1 MVLAEVGLGAFPPG
15 AHEPVIQTGAD
26 GGAYQRN
33 HATRPLLN
41 HLSAGARGDTLDDAW
56 DELVDN
62 FFLQKFAADIDSGR
76 AGGGDPEFG
85 DFAIGVELKTVNQA
99 QLLNRAH
106 GDGGK
111 DAEIGDDGD
120 QPAKAEAG
128 ALNGCESHSAV
139 NYIVGHRV
147 EFAYLERIYSVIAAD
162 GHPVSSS
169 ELYQESCRINLNR
182 GVGARQARDQRLFGA
197 SAQPR
202 FGFRIGHCINHSA
215 ARRRM
220 PSGHSSPCAS
230 ITVTPKNIMS
240 TGKLQIVPLGGL
252 GEFGMNCMA
261 VRWGDDIIVIDAGLM
276 FPEAELL
283 GVDIVVPDIS
293 YLIENRQRV
302 RGIILTHG
310 HEDHIGALPWI
321 LSELKVPVWGTE
333 FTLAYVEDKLDEHGL
348 LEDADLREM
357 HAGERFKAGVFTV
370 HPIRVTHSLVDC
382 VALAIHTPLGVI
394 IHTGDFKVDPT
405 PTDNH
410 LFDLHSFAEYGKQGV
425 LALFQDSTNVERKG
439 YTPSERAVRRKF
451 DEVFA
456 HTQRRLFIS
465 CFSSSIHRI
474 RLAVELAHQHGRK
487 VAFVGRSMNN
497 SAEIAEDLGYLEIP
511 DGLVI
516 NPGEMKNF
524 PPEKV
529 CVMISGTQGEPM
541 SALSRAA
548 VDNHKHAKIEKGD
561 TVVLS
566 SRIIPGN
573 EKTIYRMIDHLFRRE
588 AHVIYEDSTSPPIHV
603 SGHASQE
610 ELKLIINLVKPKYFI
625 PVHGEYRQLK
635 LHAEMAG
642 AMHSSVGKVMLI
654 ESGDILEFDEHNA
667 RKAGRVN
674 VGRVCIDSGSRTD
687 VVEDLIIKDRRHLS
701 EDGIVLPIIAIN
713 KLTGRVETAPE
724 IVTRGFNPGED
735 GLLDGARRIVE
746 DTLAHSSEEEKAD
759 YGVIKEKIRA
769 DLKRYI
775 SRQTQKRPLIMPV
788 ILEI

>member
-1 MVLAEVGLGAFPPG
+1 
-15 AHEPVIQTGAD
+15 
-26 GGAYQRN
+26 
-33 HATRPLLN
+33 
-41 HLSAGARGDTLDDAW
+41 
-56 DELVDN
+56 
-62 FFLQKFAADIDSGR
+62 
-76 AGGGDPEFG
+76 
-85 DFAIGVELKTVNQA
+85 
-99 QLLNRAH
+99 
-106 GDGGK
+106 
-111 DAEIGDDGD
+111 
-120 QPAKAEAG
+120 
-128 ALNGCESHSAV
+128 
-139 NYIVGHRV
+139 
-147 EFAYLERIYSVIAAD
+147 
-162 GHPVSSS
+162 
-169 ELYQESCRINLNR
+169 
-182 GVGARQARDQRLFGA
+182 
-197 SAQPR
+197 
-202 FGFRIGHCINHSA
+202 
-215 ARRRM
+215 M
-220 PSGHSSPCAS
+220 P
-230 ITVTPKNIMS
+230 
-240 TGKLQIVPLGGL
+240 TGKLHIVPLGGL

-302 RGIILTHG
+302 RAIVLTHG

-321 LSELKVPVWGTE
+321 LSELNVPVWGTE
-333 FTLAYVEDKLDEHGL
+333 FTLALLEDKLEEHGL
-348 LEDADLREM
+348 LDDADLNEIRP
-357 HAGERFKAGVFTV
+357 GERFKVGPFTI
-370 HPIRVTHSLVDC
+370 HPIHVTHSLVDC
-382 VALAIHTPLGVI
+382 VSLAIHTPLGVL

-405 PTDNH
+405 PTDNK
-410 LFDLHSFAEYGKQGV
+410 LFDLHSFAEYGKEGV

-456 HTQRRLFIS
+456 HTKRRLFIS

-474 RLAVELAHQHGRK
+474 KLAVELASQHGRK
-487 VAFVGRSMNN
+487 VAFVGRSMT
-497 SAEIAEDLGYLEIP
+497 STSEIAEDLGYIEIP
-511 DGLVI
+511 EGLLI
-516 NPGEMKNF
+516 HPGEMKNY

-573 EKTIYRMIDHLFRRE
+573 EKAIYRMIDHLFRRQ
-588 AHVIYEDSTSPPIHV
+588 AHVIYEDGSSPPIHV
-603 SGHASQE
+603 SGHGSQE

-625 PVHGEYRQLK
+625 PIHGEFRQLK

-642 AMHSSVGKVMLI
+642 AMHSSVGNVMLI
-654 ESGDILEFDEHNA
+654 ESGDILEFDELGA

-713 KLTGRVETAPE
+713 KLSGRVESSPE
-724 IVTRGFNPGED
+724 IVTRGFAPGED
-735 GLLDGARRIVE
+735 GFVDGARQLVMQ
-746 DTLAHSSEEEKAD
+746 TLELSSAEEKAD

-775 SRQTQKRPLIMPV
+775 SKQTQKRPLIMPV